1 MSIYTV
7 DPATDEYYRYSSI
20 FCPEPEAKQTAGS
33 NFYAEIRKIWE
44 KEIYEEDQPYFFSRF
59 KKEIILNDIR
69 NKGKFIMNHYRL
81 LIDGRP
87 VYVILRATMIREKG
101 KDKILMGIINVNDV
115 IRKQE
120 EYEEMEREA
129 MTDELTGVK
138 RKHAYQDVEKEI
150 DKEIITGKN
159 PKFAVAVFDINGL
172 KEINDTYGHQMGD
185 QYIIDGCKIISKVYR
200 NSPIYRLGGDEFA
213 IIARGADYARI
224 DELMEKFLKESEKN
238 RNTGGVVVA
247 AGMSKYVDE
256 KNVAEVFRSADKRM
270 YKNKEE
276 LKRY

>member
-1 MSIYTV
+1 
-7 DPATDEYYRYSSI
+7 
-20 FCPEPEAKQTAGS
+20 
-33 NFYAEIRKIWE
+33 
-44 KEIYEEDQPYFFSRF
+44 
-59 KKEIILNDIR
+59 
-69 NKGKFIMNHYRL
+69 
-81 LIDGRP
+81 
-87 VYVILRATMIREKG
+87 
-101 KDKILMGIINVNDV
+101 
-115 IRKQE
+115 
-120 EYEEMEREA
+120 
-129 MTDELTGVK
+129 VK

-256 KNVAEVFRSADKRM
+256 KNVAEVFRTADKRM

-276 LKRY
+276 LKR

>member
-1 MSIYTV
+1 MDTGLILHTILGLLLLLV
-7 DPATDEYYRYSSI
+7 PAGALYM
-20 FCPEPEAKQTAGS
+20 
-33 NFYAEIRKIWE
+33 
-44 KEIYEEDQPYFFSRF
+44 
-59 KKEIILNDIR
+59 L
-69 NKGKFIMNHYRL
+69 
-81 LIDGRP
+81 
-87 VYVILRATMIREKG
+87 
-101 KDKILMGIINVNDV
+101 
-115 IRKQE
+115 
-120 EYEEMEREA
+120 ERQ
-129 MTDELTGVK
+129 ML
-138 RKHAYQDVEKEI
+138 
-150 DKEIITGKN
+150 

-256 KNVAEVFRSADKRM
+256 KNVAEVFRTADKRM

-276 LKRY
+276 LKR